1 MSLFVCTGSSCLY
14 PGTNEAS
21 AGVGVFFGQGHRRN
35 FSGRLP
41 GPVQTSQRAEL
52 GAVKRA
58 LLILSSPSM
67 SPRTENESVFIKT
80 RSKYAIGCVIEWP
93 IKWVRKGWVNNRGFP
108 IANKDL
114 IIDIITLMLLS
125 PYKVYFIHTPAALE
139 DESGVRAQAMA
150 ANAARRSC

>member
-1 MSLFVCTGSSCLY
+1 MSFLVYTGSSCLY

-21 AGVGVFFGQGHRRN
+21 AGVGGFFGQGHKRN

-52 GAVKRA
+52 GAIKRA

-67 SPRTENESVFIKT
+67 APRVEGESVFIKT
-80 RSKYAIGCVIEWP
+80 RSKYAIGCVTEWP
-93 IKWVRKGWVNNRGFP
+93 IKWVRKGWINNRGLP

-150 ANAARRSC
+150 ANAARRRC